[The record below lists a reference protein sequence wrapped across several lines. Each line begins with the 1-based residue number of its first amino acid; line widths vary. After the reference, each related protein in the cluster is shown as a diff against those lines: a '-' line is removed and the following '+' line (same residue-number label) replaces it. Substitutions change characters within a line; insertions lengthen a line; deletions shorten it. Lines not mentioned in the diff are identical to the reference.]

1 MIKLVNLSKSFILHN
16 NQRFKILDE
25 INYTF
30 ESKGKYA
37 ILGRNGSGKS
47 TLISMICGIQKPDKG
62 GKIIKTV
69 QTSWPIGFGGNF
81 QGSLTGKENVEFVC
95 KIFGKTHEETAKA
108 LEYCR
113 DWSEIGQYFYEPV
126 KNYSSGMKA
135 RLNFATSMAFDF
147 DFYLI
152 DEVTATGDMFFVEK
166 AKKELFIKLKDKG
179 FIMVSHAFGEIRDIC
194 THFAVLQN
202 KKLIFYE
209 NFKEAFAVYKD
220 SKKTI

>member
-1 MIKLVNLSKSFILHN
+1 MNVSKSFSLQNGSKFNILEN
-16 NQRFKILDE
+16 

-37 ILGRNGSGKS
+37 ILGKNGSGKS
-47 TLISMICGIQKPDKG
+47 TLINMICGIQKPNSG

-69 QTSWPIGFGGNF
+69 KTSWPVGFGGNF
-81 QGSLTGKENVEFVC
+81 QGSLTGKENIEFVC
-95 KIFGKTHEETAKA
+95 NIFGKTDIEKKRI

-113 DWSEIGQYFYEPV
+113 DWSEMGKYFHEPV

-135 RLNFATSMAFDF
+135 RLGFAASMAFDF

-166 AKKELFIKLKDKG
+166 AKKELAKKLKEKG
-179 FIMVSHAFGEIRDIC
+179 FIMVSHALNEIRDIC

-202 KKLIFYE
+202 KQLVFYE
-209 NFKEAFAVYKD
+209 SFQDALAVYK
-220 SKKTI
+220 KN